1 MAGIRRSLPYQDW
14 PPEDQVA
21 WERAFAE
28 GDIFDDWGTG
38 AHLAP
43 RSRVTIQRGYARWL
57 GFLSNSEPTALREPL
72 ADRVNRARVR
82 AYIDAVSARC
92 SPVTVWNDAK
102 SLYDAIR
109 LMAPTYDWTWL
120 KAVKAR
126 LEQRMPA
133 SRSAPVIDSGHLL
146 DLGISLMDGAVQAAD
161 DARLS
166 NILRYRDGL
175 IIALL
180 AARPL
185 RRRTLARLRIGRQLQ
200 RIGETWVLVLEP
212 EDLKN
217 KEHAEFPLSN
227 FLVPYL
233 EVYLREIR
241 PKIQGAADHD
251 GLWASPKGGAMTH
264 GTIYAAVR
272 RRTKEAFGLPLNLH
286 AFRHSAA
293 TTIAMHDP
301 DHVGVSRDLLT
312 HRDLR
317 TTQRYYDMSRSLTAG
332 RVQANQIA
340 KLRRK
345 LRSTAH
351 HSRR

>member
-1 MAGIRRSLPYQDW
+1 MARTRRSLPYQDW
-14 PPEDQVA
+14 PPEDRVA

-28 GDIFDDWGTG
+28 GDIFDDCGAG

-43 RSRVTIQRGYARWL
+43 GSRVTIQRGYARWL
-57 GFLSNSEPTALREPL
+57 AFLVNSESTALREPL
-72 ADRVNRARVR
+72 VGRVNQARLR
-82 AYIDAVSARC
+82 TYIDSVSARC

-102 SLYDAIR
+102 SLYDALR
-109 LMAPTYDWTWL
+109 LMVPQHDWSWL
-120 KAVKAR
+120 KSVKAR
-126 LEQRMPA
+126 LEQQIPVGC
-133 SRSAPVIDSGHLL
+133 SGPVIDSGRLL
-146 DLGISLMDGAVQAAD
+146 DLGISLMDGAVQAGEGAE
-161 DARLS
+161 LS
-166 NILRYRDGL
+166 NILQYRDGL

-200 RIGETWVLVLEP
+200 RIGESWVLVLEP

-217 KEHAEFPLSN
+217 KEHAEFPLPD

-233 EVYLREIR
+233 EGYLREIR
-241 PKIQGAADHD
+241 PRIHGAMAHD

-272 RRTKEAFGLPLNLH
+272 RRTKEAFGRPLNLH

-293 TTIAMHDP
+293 TTIAIHEP
-301 DHVGVSRDLLT
+301 GQVGVSRDLLT

-317 TTQRYYDMSRSLTAG
+317 TTQRYYDMSRSLAAG

-340 KLRRK
+340 KLRSK
-345 LRSTAH
+345 LRSMSQ